1 MGELIQLGE
10 IVKEQTKIVP
20 SKNSSLDRTCPICG
34 KEVPPIK
41 VELPWKTMMVP
52 GRCECEKEE
61 ARRQEELEER
71 RQKRIRTERIFNTSM
86 LGPRFAECTFD
97 NWKPR
102 LGSEK
107 AYEASIEYVKNWH
120 ERRKTG
126 EGLIMYGSPGNGKS
140 HLAAAITNSLLARE
154 YTVIFANVPN
164 LLLRIR
170 ATFDSKK
177 ETQSEIMNALQLADL
192 LVLDDAGAEK
202 WSNWVETT
210 LYSIVNSRYNNR
222 LPIIVTSNLKLPELK
237 EAVGYRTFDRLIE
250 VCPIIENTAPS
261 YRVEIASQRARK
273 IRSKKMRGA

>member
-1 MGELIQLGE
+1 MISTNL
-10 IVKEQTKIVP
+10 
-20 SKNSSLDRTCPICG
+20 SLDRTCPICG
-34 KEVPPIK
+34 KEVPPIE
-41 VELPWKTMMVP
+41 VELPWKTMMIP

-61 ARRQEELEER
+61 ARKQEELEER
-71 RQKRIRTERIFNTSM
+71 RQKRIRIERLFNISM

-102 LGSEK
+102 PGSEK

-120 ERRKTG
+120 ERNKTG

-140 HLAAAITNSLLARE
+140 HLGAAITNSLLARE
-154 YTVIFANVPN
+154 NTVIFANVPN
-164 LLLRIR
+164 LLLRIQ
-170 ATFDSKK
+170 ATFGTSNK

-222 LPIIVTSNLKLPELK
+222 LPIIVTSNLELTELK
-237 EAVGYRTFDRLIE
+237 EAVGYRTFDRLLE
-250 VCPIIENTAPS
+250 VCPIIENTASS